1 MTASG
6 HAGFAQTGQDIVCA
20 GVSALAF
27 TAAEYLMQMQNWDK
41 LEKDPVIL
49 LEPGEIRL
57 ECSPKIT
64 AEEEAEH
71 VFRMLEIGFRLI
83 AKSYPNNVTVADAT

>member
-27 TAAEYLMQMQNWDK
+27 TAAEYLMQMQTWDK
-41 LEKDPVIL
+41 LEGDPVIL

-57 ECSPKIT
+57 ECEPKIT

-71 VFRMLEIGFRLI
+71 VFRMLEIGCRLI